1 MKAAV
6 AAAGAL
12 IALAGCTTHSSVM
25 PAGHVVELDDVPF
38 FAQERYQCGPAALA
52 TILVNSGVTVT
63 PEELVSMV
71 YVPERKGSFQPEI
84 KAAARRYERLPYELA
99 PDAQSLF
106 AEIDAGNPVLILQ
119 NLFIDRWPRW
129 HYAVVVG
136 YDSERGRILLRSG
149 KQERR
154 VESINSFLRNWRGG
168 KYWAIIALRPG
179 QIPASATAERYVEMI
194 ADSEGLVSASARAL
208 ALESGLQEWPDNA
221 NLAFIAANQARGQ
234 GKVVEAAS
242 LYQQALQS
250 QPDHLGALNNYSDL
264 LLSESCL
271 SAARVHIETARRLV
285 DTRSAVY
292 PVILSTANA
301 IEASGQ
307 MHDVGSQCEKLTA
320 YGTADGLRKN

>member
-12 IALAGCTTHSSVM
+12 IALAGCTTTTAIM
-25 PAGHVVELDDVPF
+25 PPGHVVELDDVPF
-38 FAQERYQCGPAALA
+38 FPQERYQCGPAALA

-63 PEELVSMV
+63 PEELVSLV
-71 YVPERKGSFQPEI
+71 YVPERKGSFQPEL

-99 PDAQSLF
+99 PDAKSLF

-136 YDSERGRILLRSG
+136 YDSERQRVVLRSG
-149 KQERR
+149 KKARR
-154 VESINSFLRNWRGG
+154 MESLNAFLRNWRGG
-168 KYWAIIALRPG
+168 EYWAIVAMRPG
-179 QIPASATAERYVEMI
+179 QIPASASAERYVSMI
-194 ADSEGLVSASARAL
+194 ADSEGLLPVSELAL
-208 ALESGLQEWPDNA
+208 ALDAGLQKWSDNA
-221 NLAFIAANQARGQ
+221 NLAFAGANMAREKGD
-234 GKVVEAAS
+234 VVESAD
-242 LYQQALQS
+242 LYRRALEI

-271 SAARVHIETARRLV
+271 SAARAHIETARRLV
-285 DTRSAVY
+285 DTRSAAY

-301 IEASGQ
+301 IEASGE
-307 MHDVGSQCEKLTA
+307 MHDVGWQCEKLTA
-320 YGTADGLRKN
+320 HGTGDRLPKN